1 MCTGAMLCVSMGP
14 NIWLT
19 MAHPNQAMACDIPH
33 SSCKPVTGP
42 SPKYCLDIKQIG
54 SNIDTHY
61 IIITYINESSHWP
74 ALSFWWDSPIFCK
87 DIRHHPLAL
96 ATTQNLVLKDE
107 HRVAVTSV
115 SPQDPGSARRRRL
128 LAAVRMT
135 AVGTLTGPFEEVGW
149 ITVGCKEHII
159 RYPLGPRRTMGKG
172 PGKGT

>member
-115 SPQDPGSARRRRL
+115 AHRILRDGPAPVVQSLGVRCSAGQ
-128 LAAVRMT
+128 T
-135 AVGTLTGPFEEVGW
+135 PKDG
-149 ITVGCKEHII
+149 
-159 RYPLGPRRTMGKG
+159 YP
-172 PGKGT
+172 